1 MNTQKAGLKLLFSAF
16 IVLATTFPLLGAGQ
30 QASSLFDRELLSDTS
45 IQSAF
50 RYIDSNRE
58 AIVQEWI
65 KLTEIPAPSTME
77 DRRAAYIR
85 EQLEAI
91 GVDQISIDEKGNMIA
106 TLKGSGGG
114 PTVALAAHMD
124 TVFDVDTPIK
134 VRREEERLYAP
145 GVGDDTS
152 GCIGLLWAVRA
163 LKDAGIQTKGD
174 FLAVFTVEEE
184 LGLFG
189 ARKFLEDWEDRLDM
203 FVAVDG
209 ALGRMSYGALGI
221 SWYKFIFTS
230 EGSHTNRSAGK
241 PNPAKAIASA
251 ISQIYTIPL
260 QPPGNEMG
268 TVYNVGL
275 LGGGKVFNAISEESF
290 FTVDVRSADPEK
302 LEEMES
308 KIRRAAE
315 NAAEMEGVRLRVER
329 PLILPAAQISG
340 ALDSAIVQTGVDVL
354 DALGIEAELTIRGS
368 TDANVAMEMGIPSIS
383 IGAARGER
391 GHQESE
397 AVLIEPMYDGIKQM
411 LLLMV
416 SLAGQ

>member
-1 MNTQKAGLKLLFSAF
+1 MNVHRTALKLLFSTFMAL
-16 IVLATTFPLLGAGQ
+16 VATFPLAWAGAQG
-30 QASSLFDRELLSDTS
+30 SSQFNESMLSDTS
-45 IQSAF
+45 VQSAF
-50 RYIDSNRE
+50 DYIEANRE
-58 AIVQEWI
+58 TIVDEWI

-77 DRRAAYIR
+77 EQRAAYLR

-91 GVDQISIDEKGNMIA
+91 GVDEISSDARGNLIA
-106 TLKGSGGG
+106 TIKGSGGG

-124 TVFDVDTPIK
+124 TVFNIDTPVE
-134 VRREEERLYAP
+134 VRREEGRLYAP

-174 FLAVFTVEEE
+174 LMIVFTVEEE

-189 ARKFLEDWEDRLDM
+189 ARAFLEDWKDRLDM
-203 FVAVDG
+203 FIAVDG
-209 ALGRMSYGALGI
+209 TLGQMSYGALGI
-221 SWYKFIFTS
+221 SWYKFIFS
-230 EGSHTNRSAGK
+230 SDGSHTNRSAGQ

-251 ISQIYTIPL
+251 ISQIYTMPL
-260 QPPGNEMG
+260 QPAGNEMG

-290 FTVDVRSADPEK
+290 FTVDVRSADTEK
-302 LEEMES
+302 LKEMED
-308 KIRRAAE
+308 KIQNAVEHAAQ
-315 NAAEMEGVRLRVER
+315 MEGVRLSVER

-340 ALDSAIVQTGVDVL
+340 ALDSSIVRTGVDVL
-354 DALGIEAELTIRGS
+354 DALGMEAELTLRGS

-383 IGAARGER
+383 IGAAKGER
-391 GHQESE
+391 AHQESE
-397 AVLIEPMYDGIKQM
+397 GIEIEPIYDGIKQM

-416 SLAGQ
+416 SLGGK

>member
-1 MNTQKAGLKLLFSAF
+1 MNAQKAKLKLLFSAF
-16 IVLATTFPLLGAGQ
+16 IVLVTTFPLPVTGQ
-30 QASSLFDRELLSDTS
+30 QGDSLFHRELLSDKT

-50 RYIDSNRE
+50 RYIESNRE

-65 KLTEIPAPSTME
+65 KLTEIPSPSTME
-77 DRRAAYIR
+77 DRRAAYLR

-91 GVDQISIDEKGNMIA
+91 GVDQISIDEKGNIIA

-124 TVFDVDTPIK
+124 TVFNVDTPIK

-163 LKDAGIQTKGD
+163 LKDTGIQTKGD

-209 ALGRMSYGALGI
+209 ALGGISYGALGI
-221 SWYKFIFTS
+221 SWYKFIFTA

-241 PNPAKAIASA
+241 PNPAKAIANA

-260 QPPGNEMG
+260 QPPGNDFG
-268 TVYNVGL
+268 SVYNVGL

-290 FTVDVRSADPEK
+290 FTVDVRSADPKK
-302 LEEMES
+302 LKTMES
-308 KIRRAAE
+308 KIQRAAE
-315 NAAEMEGVRLRVER
+315 NAAELEGVRLRVER
-329 PLILPAAQISG
+329 PLILPAAQMSG
-340 ALDSAIVQTGVDVL
+340 ALDSAIVKTGVDVL
-354 DALGIEAELTIRGS
+354 HALGIEAELTLRGS

-391 GHQESE
+391 SHQESE
-397 AVLIEPMYDGIKQM
+397 AVLIEPIYDGIRQIV
-411 LLLMV
+411 LLMV
-416 SLAGQ
+416 SLAGH

>member
-1 MNTQKAGLKLLFSAF
+1 MNVQKAGAKLLFSVF

-30 QASSLFDRELLSDTS
+30 QGGSLFDRESLSDTT

-50 RYIDSNRE
+50 RYIESNRE

-91 GVDQISIDEKGNMIA
+91 GVDQISMDEKGNMIA

-124 TVFDVDTPIK
+124 TVFNEDTPIK

-163 LKDAGIQTKGD
+163 LKDAGIGTKGD

-209 ALGRMSYGALGI
+209 GLGTMSYGALGI

-302 LEEMES
+302 LAEMES

-354 DALGIEAELTIRGS
+354 DALGIEAELTLRGS

-391 GHQESE
+391 AHQESE
-397 AVLIEPMYDGIKQM
+397 AVLIEPIYDGIKQM
-411 LLLMV
+411 LLLIV

>member
-1 MNTQKAGLKLLFSAF
+1 MNARKVGPTLLFSAF
-16 IVLATTFPLLGAGQ
+16 IVLATSLPGPVAGQ
-30 QASSLFDRELLSDTS
+30 QTSSLFDRELLSDTS
-45 IQSAF
+45 VQSAF
-50 RYIDSNRE
+50 RYIESNRE

-65 KLTEIPAPSTME
+65 TLTEIPAPSTME
-77 DRRAAYIR
+77 ERRAAYLV

-91 GVDQISIDEKGNMIA
+91 GVDQISIDERGNIIA

-114 PTVALAAHMD
+114 PTVAMAAHMD
-124 TVFDVDTPIK
+124 TVFEEATPIQ

-152 GCIGLLWAVRA
+152 GCIGLLWTVRA
-163 LKDAGIQTKGD
+163 LKEAGIQTKGH

-189 ARKFLEDWEDRLDM
+189 ARAFLEDWSDRLDM

-209 ALGRMSYGALGI
+209 TLGQMSYGALGI

-230 EGSHTNRSAGK
+230 DGSHTNRSAGQ
-241 PNPAKAIASA
+241 PNPAKAIANA

-275 LGGGKVFNAISEESF
+275 LGGGKVINAISEESF

-302 LEEMES
+302 LEEMSS
-308 KIRRAAE
+308 KIQSAAQH
-315 NAAEMEGVRLRVER
+315 AAEMEGVRLRVER
-329 PLILPAAQISG
+329 PLILPAAQIPG

-354 DALGIEAELTIRGS
+354 EALGIEAALTLRGS
-368 TDANVAMEMGIPSIS
+368 TDANVAMEMQIPSIS

-391 GHQESE
+391 SHQESE
-397 AVLIEPMYDGIKQM
+397 AVLIEPIYDGIKQM
-411 LLLMV
+411 LLLAL